1 MYRWLWHQL
10 PGRTTVRALQALV
23 LLAVVVAVLMLI
35 VFPALGPHLPFGQDT
50 VRR

>member
-10 PGRTTVRALQALV
+10 PGPTAARTLQALV
-23 LLAVVVAVLMLI
+23 LLGVVVAVLMLL
-35 VFPALGPHLPFGQDT
+35 VFPALEPHLPFAQDT